1 MKDTFPR
8 LVALGRFHRR
18 AFRLAH
24 TANTPLRLEAIE
36 LGVEQGRYADGD
48 T

>member
-1 MKDTFPR
+1 MNNTFPR

-24 TANTPLRLEAIE
+24 TANTALRISDLEFGIE
-36 LGVEQGRYADGD
+36 LGKYAEGNN
-48 T
+48 